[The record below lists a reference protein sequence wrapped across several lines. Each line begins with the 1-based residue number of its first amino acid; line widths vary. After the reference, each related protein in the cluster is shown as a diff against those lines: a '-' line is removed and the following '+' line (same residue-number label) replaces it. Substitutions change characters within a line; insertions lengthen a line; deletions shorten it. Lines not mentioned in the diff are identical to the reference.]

1 MYSHLTAKNASGM
14 IYMEECIHMEEQIW
28 ETEIIISK
36 WTDSLFK
43 KNYVLDDLISFSK
56 TIIFLYFTI
65 YYIRIVN
72 IFVLFSIVSE
82 HL

>member
-43 KNYVLDDLISFSK
+43 KIMCL
-56 TIIFLYFTI
+56 TI
-65 YYIRIVN
+65 
-72 IFVLFSIVSE
+72 
-82 HL
+82 